1 MASNCSMGTSRIR
14 PKCGIQR
21 LCLSARYWRNSSG
34 SISTERR
41 PRRTPK
47 RRNRPTVRRASDLG
61 NFPIGLSI
69 LCRLDA
75 VKRPRVEGGPNGDV
89 DQPDAPGPE
98 FYLRRKRFSVNCI
111 FPMATVSTYLPTEV
125 TVDLEYP
132 QREAAFFYGLFLRG
146 HSADKLRQ
154 DIEVPP
160 AVLAKCHRQP
170 EREPRLRDVFSAML
184 EYRRHV
190 LAIFDTL
197 VGSEIQNHRVQ

>member
-34 SISTERR
+34 SISTERK
-41 PRRTPK
+41 PRSTPK
-47 RRNRPTVRRASDLG
+47 RKNRPTVRRASDLG

-75 VKRPRVEGGPNGDV
+75 VKRQRVAAWLDPDV
-89 DQPDAPGPE
+89 DEQGPVSPE
-98 FYLRRKRFSVNCI
+98 FYLTRRPFSVNCV
-111 FPMATVSTYLPTEV
+111 FAMATISTYLPTEV

-160 AVLAKCHRQP
+160 AVLAKWHR
-170 EREPRLRDVFSAML
+170 EALREPQLRDDFSRML